1 MTQKAVYVAAKMY
14 QVRDTVRALLA
25 DGYHE
30 QLQPCMEV
38 IRTIARQ
45 DRCSELQALYKVV
58 AELTADGPETVH
70 LRLRVIAAYVEMV
83 EPTPVEVFVPVDVL

>member
-1 MTQKAVYVAAKMY
+1 MIQKAVYVAAKMY
-14 QVRDTVRALLA
+14 QVRDAVRALLG
-25 DGYHE
+25 DRYHE
-30 QLQPCMEV
+30 QLQPSMEV

-45 DRCSELQALYKVV
+45 DQCSELQAMHKVV

-70 LRLRVIAAYVEMV
+70 LRLRVIAAYVEMI